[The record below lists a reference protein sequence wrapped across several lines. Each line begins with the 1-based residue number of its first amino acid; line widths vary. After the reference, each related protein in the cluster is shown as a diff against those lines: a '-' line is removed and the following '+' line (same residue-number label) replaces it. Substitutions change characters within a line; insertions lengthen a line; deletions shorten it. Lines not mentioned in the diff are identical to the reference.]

1 MDDNNK
7 KLEWNLSSRWTKAHL
22 DIVWPILSQNSFKSG
37 LLQVHQIHKVW
48 ALTPTRTSL
57 DRTAHSFSPN
67 TLKTFQKHLS
77 YIKNILVYYG
87 SFAFDASYF
96 VYHHIFIWTKKKHN
110 NISSYTYTY
119 TTQKYVRMLTG
130 LIYVKINQ
138 FMPCIF
144 YVNANF
150 FPSFA
155 FVMSNFWFFIHFF
168 VSCLLFFLQVL
179 YRCCFFCYPWDSFC
193 NGGQAYT

>member
-1 MDDNNK
+1 M
-7 KLEWNLSSRWTKAHL
+7 SSNSDKDISGQDSSQFFSKHL
-22 DIVWPILSQNSFKSG
+22 KNVSE
-37 LLQVHQIHKVW
+37 
-48 ALTPTRTSL
+48 TSL
-57 DRTAHSFSPN
+57 IYKKHSSVLWLFRIWCIVFCVSPHFYMN
-67 TLKTFQKHLS
+67 
-77 YIKNILVYYG
+77 
-87 SFAFDASYF
+87 
-96 VYHHIFIWTKKKHN
+96 KKKHN

-168 VSCLLFFLQVL
+168 VSCLLFFCKYYTDVA
-179 YRCCFFCYPWDSFC
+179 FFVTHEILFATEDKLIHKSIRE
-193 NGGQAYT
+193 